1 MQKRMTTASFDLTPG
16 AGSPFFDDLRQ
27 DKEIR
32 GDKIFIIRLYL
43 STCNCWLVALSK
55 SIFSLYK
62 LKQKQKKIGGFN
74 NIFFVNFQNITKIEK
89 NSETNFKTLSIHKPS
104 L

>member
-43 STCNCWLVALSK
+43 STFNCWLVALSK

-62 LKQKQKKIGGFN
+62 LKQKQKKLADLI
-74 NIFFVNFQNITKIEK
+74 IFFCKFSKYYK
-89 NSETNFKTLSIHKPS
+89 NRKKFGDEF
-104 L
+104 